1 MTRIKEHLKVLA
13 TDIGPRLTGTPGN
26 KRATAYVADVLREL
40 GYQVEQQQFDAM
52 DWEDHGAT
60 LKVDGQEILVQS
72 ADYSNPVNVVG
83 DLVIVDTLES
93 LQTANLKGRICV
105 LTGELT
111 AEVLMPKNFTFY
123 NPESHQQIIAAL
135 ESGEPAAIISVS
147 HSDEPTAVIQ
157 DGDFEI
163 PVLGVSQNDGEKLQS
178 GHRAQVVI
186 KTSRSKSTGENVL
199 GYLGEGK
206 KIAIVAHIDTAPK
219 TIGALDNASGVATLL
234 AIAEK
239 LKDWHGKSALEFV
252 VMNGED
258 NYAMPG
264 EMVVSEKLA
273 AESATYKIV
282 VNLDGIG
289 MRGSKI
295 AYSDYELPDNFKEVS
310 EKTFSQGEEFVTVDP
325 WPMGDHMVY
334 VAMGVPAIALT
345 SADVFAQMD
354 SLHGD
359 ADNADVVDVKMC
371 DVVADAVARFI
382 EAID

>member
-1 MTRIKEHLKVLA
+1 
-13 TDIGPRLTGTPGN
+13 
-26 KRATAYVADVLREL
+26 
-40 GYQVEQQQFDAM
+40 M

-60 LKVDGQEILVQS
+60 LKVDGQEIPVQS
-72 ADYSNPVNVVG
+72 ADYSNPANVVG

-252 VMNGED
+252 IMNGED

-273 AESATYKIV
+273 AELATYKIV

-295 AYSDYELPDNFKEVS
+295 AYSDYELPDDFKEVS

>member
-26 KRATAYVADVLREL
+26 KRATVYVAGVLREL

-52 DWEDHGAT
+52 DWEDHGAA
-60 LKVDGQEILVQS
+60 LKVDGQEIPVQS
-72 ADYSNPVNVVG
+72 ADYSNPANVVG

-163 PVLGVSQNDGEKLQS
+163 PVLGISQNDGEKLQS

-295 AYSDYELPDNFKEVS
+295 AYSDYELPDDFKEVS

-371 DVVADAVARFI
+371 DVVADVVARFI

>member
-26 KRATAYVADVLREL
+26 KRATVYVAGVLREL

-52 DWEDHGAT
+52 DWEDHGAA
-60 LKVDGQEILVQS
+60 LKVDGQEIPVQS
-72 ADYSNPVNVVG
+72 ADYSNPANVVG

-163 PVLGVSQNDGEKLQS
+163 PVLGISQNDGEKLQS

-295 AYSDYELPDNFKEVS
+295 AYSDYELPDDFKEVS

-371 DVVADAVARFI
+371 DVVADAVLGLLKQ
-382 EAID
+382 

>member
-1 MTRIKEHLKVLA
+1 M
-13 TDIGPRLTGTPGN
+13 
-26 KRATAYVADVLREL
+26 REL

-60 LKVDGQEILVQS
+60 LKVDGQEIPVQS
-72 ADYSNPVNVVG
+72 ADYSNPANVVG

-239 LKDWHGKSALEFV
+239 LKDYHGKSALEFV
-252 VMNGED
+252 IMNGED

-273 AESATYKIV
+273 AELATYKIV

-295 AYSDYELPDNFKEVS
+295 AYSDYELPDDFKEVS

-359 ADNADVVDVKMC
+359 ADNADVVGVKMC

>member
-13 TDIGPRLTGTPGN
+13 TDIGPRLTGTHGN
-26 KRATAYVADVLREL
+26 KRATAYAADVLREL

-60 LKVDGQEILVQS
+60 LKVDGQEISVQS
-72 ADYSNPVNVVG
+72 ADYSNPENVVG

-93 LQTANLKGRICV
+93 LQTANLRGQICV
-105 LTGELT
+105 LTGDLT
-111 AEVLMPKNFTFY
+111 TEVLMPKNFTFY
-123 NPESHQQIIAAL
+123 NPESHQRIIAAL
-135 ESGEPAAIISVS
+135 ESGEPVAIISVS

-163 PVLGVSQNDGEKLQS
+163 PVLGISQNDGEKLQS
-178 GHRAQVVI
+178 GHRAHVVI
-186 KTSRSKSTGENVL
+186 KTGRTKSTGENVL
-199 GYLGEGK
+199 GHLGDGQ

-219 TIGALDNASGVATLL
+219 TVGALDNASGVATLL

-264 EMVVSEKLA
+264 EMVVSEHLA

-289 MRGSKI
+289 MRGSKV
-295 AYSDYELPDNFKEVS
+295 AYSDYEMPDGFKKIF
-310 EKTFSQGEEFVTVDP
+310 EKAFSQREEFVTVDP

-359 ADNADVVDVKMC
+359 ADNADVVDVKVC
-371 DVVADAVARFI
+371 DVVADVVSRFI
-382 EAID
+382 EELD

>member
-295 AYSDYELPDNFKEVS
+295 AYSDYELPDDFKEVS

-371 DVVADAVARFI
+371 DVVADAVTRFI